1 MEKRFISGK
10 AGVVMLL
17 AILGA
22 CPGAWADPTTP
33 AASDRWLR
41 IRIDDP
47 LARHAVRGALDGAA
61 SWLAEGR
68 CETLLS
74 EFRSIEGRPLVEKL
88 EALGM
93 SCGIYLGKILFV
105 DGSSLLR
112 CARGQTLAVTAP
124 GSRVVYICSIQFG
137 AAWLRSP
144 PLAKAIVIHE
154 ALHTLGL
161 GENPPSSS
169 FITQRV
175 MKVCE
180 PRRARDR

>member
-1 MEKRFISGK
+1 MEKRFTSGK

-17 AILGA
+17 AILGT
-22 CPGAWADPTTP
+22 CPSASADPATP
-33 AASDRWLR
+33 ASDRWLR
-41 IRIDDP
+41 IRIAHP
-47 LARHAVRGALDGAA
+47 LARHAVRGALDGAT
-61 SWLAEGR
+61 SWLADGR

-74 EFRSIEGRPLVEKL
+74 EFRTIEGRPLVEKL

-93 SCGIYLGKILFV
+93 TCETYLGKILFE
-105 DGSSLLR
+105 DGSSLSR
-112 CARGQTLAVTAP
+112 CAQGQTLAVTVP
-124 GSRVVYICSIQFG
+124 SSRVVYICSIQF
-137 AAWLRSP
+137 AEAWLRSP
-144 PLAKAIVIHE
+144 TLAKAIVIHE

-161 GENPPSSS
+161 GEDPPSSS